1 MICTPK
7 VRHFWRCIFFMGK
20 TGKNKVYSAE
30 FKIGVIMDMREH
42 HLSYNETARKYW
54 DISKGQEHNY
64 QKQIQRWERIY
75 LEEGAEGLMKERR
88 GRACSAS
95 GTRKGRPPKLDKKVE
110 EDLIAENQRLRMEI
124 EYLKKLDALV
134 QKRLQEERKKQQ

>member
-1 MICTPK
+1 MEVHI
-7 VRHFWRCIFFMGK
+7 FMGK
-20 TGKNKVYSAE
+20 TKRKNKVYSAE

-42 HLSYNETARKYW
+42 RLSYSETVRKYALG
-54 DISKGQEHNY
+54 KTQTGGARAMV
-64 QKQIQRWERIY
+64 QRWERIY

-88 GRACSAS
+88 GRACKAS

-124 EYLKKLDALV
+124 EYLKKLSALV
-134 QKRLQEERKKQQ
+134 LADEQKNGKRRS

>member
-1 MICTPK
+1 MRK
-7 VRHFWRCIFFMGK
+7 KGS
-20 TGKNKVYSAE
+20 KNKNYSAE
-30 FKIGVIMDMREH
+30 FKISVIMDMREH
-42 HLSYNETARKYW
+42 HLGYRETARKY
-54 DISKGQEHNY
+54 NLV
-64 QKQIQRWERIY
+64 KQSESAAATMLHRWERIY

-95 GTRKGRPPKLDKKVE
+95 GIRKGRPPKLDKKVE

-134 QKRLQEERKKQQ
+134 QKRLQEEKKKQQ

>member
-1 MICTPK
+1 MSK
-7 VRHFWRCIFFMGK
+7 K
-20 TGKNKVYSAE
+20 YSAE

-42 HLSYNETARKYW
+42 HMGYRETARKYW
-54 DISKGQEHNY
+54 GVSRGEDLNY
-64 QKQIQRWERIY
+64 MNNVIRWERRY

-88 GRACSAS
+88 GRACSTG

-134 QKRLQEERKKQQ
+134 QKRLQEEKKKQR